1 MAGHG
6 GVRQGAGRPEGGI
19 SQARRLIL
27 QGLQRGFEK
36 AGRKKGLTGEAEE
49 VVVESIAH
57 VAADLILAGQGRD
70 ALAILVQAAP
80 KGDDGE
86 GGDGKKSPLVRAL
99 ERLPGLAGGPQS
111 ARTDETDP
119 ANTAK
124 PELIPVGPQHPQ
136 SGAPFFTPQ
145 VPLLPPGLD
154 PSLPSSVPGVGTRPE
169 FARAARVGGGDP
181 LPPPAAP
188 VPSTH
193 PRAEEFEKKSP
204 HAAGA
209 E

>member
-6 GVRQGAGRPEGGI
+6 GARPGAGRPEGGI

-36 AGRKKGLTGEAEE
+36 AGRHKGLTGEAEE

-80 KGDDGE
+80 KGDDVE
-86 GGDGKKSPLVRAL
+86 GDTGKKSPLVRAL
-99 ERLPGLAGGPQS
+99 ERLPGLAGVPPQS
-111 ARTDETDP
+111 QQHLDNREKDGKTQGEQSRPTDC
-119 ANTAK
+119 
-124 PELIPVGPQHPQ
+124 Q
-136 SGAPFFTPQ
+136 SVAPFFAPQ
-145 VPLLPPGLD
+145 VPLLPPDLD
-154 PSLPSSVPGVGTRPE
+154 PSLPPSAPSLNARPE
-169 FARAARVGGGDP
+169 LVRAAGEGEGTPYPRGRPSPSSIP
-181 LPPPAAP
+181 LD
-188 VPSTH
+188 
-193 PRAEEFEKKSP
+193 AEKFEKKSP
-204 HAAGA
+204 HAAGV